1 MQDILDNA
9 DGAMQKSLES
19 LRRDLGTINTG
30 RAMPSLL
37 DTVRVECYGSYM
49 QLTRVATVSAVDP
62 LTLSVQVW
70 DRSMVSSVE
79 KAILTANLGFNPMVD
94 GNIIKINIPKLSE
107 ERRKELC
114 KTAKKYGEDKK
125 VAVRNI
131 RKDSLDKIKKIK
143 DGFGEDVV
151 KDYEKK
157 IQNLT
162 DKYVKEIDSLVSAK
176 EKILL
181 TI

>member
-1 MQDILDNA
+1 MQDILDNTDA
-9 DGAMQKSLES
+9 AMQKSLEF
-19 LRRDLGTINTG
+19 LRKDLGTINTG

-37 DTVRVECYGSYM
+37 DAVRVECYGNYM
-49 QLTRVATVSAVDP
+49 QLSKVASISAIDS

-70 DRSMVSSVE
+70 DKSMLSSVE
-79 KAILTANLGFNPMVD
+79 KAILAANLGFNPLVD
-94 GNIIKINIPKLSE
+94 GNSIKINVPKLSE

-114 KTAKKYGEDKK
+114 KTAKKYGEDGK
-125 VAVRNI
+125 VSIRNI

-143 DGFGEDVV
+143 NGFGEDLV

-181 TI
+181 TV